1 MSLPDLPTDFQ
12 KYIYKSRY
20 ARWLDSEKRRE
31 YWHETVRR
39 YCQFWEDKY
48 PWLAELDDWHEAE
61 QAILN
66 LEVMPSMR
74 ALMTA
79 GEALDRDNLAGYN
92 CAYIAADTPK
102 AFDEAVYV
110 LMCGTGLGYSV
121 ERQFIN
127 QLPEVPK
134 QNDTDTVINVKD
146 SKIGWA
152 AAYRE
157 LVSLLY
163 AGQVPKWDLSK
174 IRPAGARLKTFGG
187 RASGPKPLDDLF
199 RFTVGVFAK
208 AQGRKL
214 TSVEVHDLFCKI
226 ADIVVVG
233 GVRRSALISLS
244 NLTDERMRH
253 AKSGSWWV
261 ENPHRALANNS
272 VCYTEKPDIGIF
284 IREWLALYDSKSGE
298 RGVFSR
304 DAAKKHL
311 KKNVPWRDPN
321 HEWGCNPCSEILLRP
336 AECCNLSEVVIR
348 TEDNFTTLKRKIKIA
363 TIFGTLQ
370 STLTNIRYVRPIWKK
385 NMEEERLLGVS
396 LTGIMDHYI
405 LSDDQFQF
413 SRDLAENFGIDISE
427 IPLGSA
433 YGLPHLLT
441 DLKKY
446 ARTINEDW
454 AGKLGINVSAA
465 ITCVKPSG
473 TVSQL
478 VNSSSGIHPRFSQ
491 YYIRTV
497 RVDKKD
503 PLYHYMKSA
512 GFPVEDEVLHPES
525 TAVFSF
531 PIKSPD
537 GSVLVKDRTAIEQL
551 ELWKV
556 YAEHWCE
563 HKPSVTVYVKED
575 EWLEVG
581 AWCYKNFD
589 ILSGVSF
596 LPHSGHTYQQAPYQE
611 CTEEDYL
618 KAQSQ
623 MPSEIDWT
631 RLSEFESEDT
641 TSVQPELSCSAGAC
655 EL

>member
-31 YWHETVRR
+31 HWYETVRR
-39 YCQFWEDKY
+39 YCQFWENKY
-48 PWLAELDDWHEAE
+48 PWLAELEDWHDAE

-163 AGQVPKWDLSK
+163 AGQVPKWDMSK

-199 RFTVGVFAK
+199 RFTVDVFAK

-261 ENPHRALANNS
+261 ENPQRALANNS

-348 TEDNFTTLKRKIKIA
+348 PEDNFTTLKRKIKIA

-396 LTGIMDHYI
+396 LTGIMDHDI
-405 LSDDQFQF
+405 LSDDQFSF
-413 SRDLAENFGIDISE
+413 SRDLADNFGIDTSE
-427 IPLGSA
+427 IPLGIA

-465 ITCVKPSG
+465 ITCIKPSG

-478 VNSSSGIHPRFSQ
+478 VNSSSGIHPRFSR

-503 PLYHYMKSA
+503 PIYEFMKQA
-512 GFPVEDEVLHPES
+512 GIPVEDEMLHPES

-531 PIKSPD
+531 PMKAPD
-537 GSVLVKDRTAIEQL
+537 NSVLVKDRGAIEQL
-551 ELWKV
+551 ELWKI
-556 YAEHWCE
+556 YAESWCE
-563 HKPSVTVYVKED
+563 HKPSVTIYVRED
-575 EWLEVG
+575 EWMDVG

-589 ILSGVSF
+589 TLSGVSF
-596 LPHSGHTYQQAPYQE
+596 LPYSGHSYQQAPYQE
-611 CTEEDYL
+611 CSEEDYL
-618 KAQSQ
+618 KALSQ
-623 MPSEIDWT
+623 MPNQINWA
-631 RLSEFESEDT
+631 RLTEFESEDT
-641 TSVQPELSCSAGAC
+641 TSIQPELACSAGTC